1 MAALSAMSQLLSAA
15 SDKRVTSAMRGDI
28 DLLYMDC
35 PARKPGG
42 IKEKRPGTFG
52 AQPCD
57 HY

>member
-1 MAALSAMSQLLSAA
+1 MSQLLSAA

-42 IKEKRPGTFG
+42 IKEKGRALSVPSHAIITEWS
-52 AQPCD
+52 
-57 HY
+57 